1 MEVFESLPEVS
12 LLYNL
17 QPLHAQI
24 QEGLRTNPWKF
35 KRDKFVWLCTV
46 PQEVNRPIPANK
58 IQETKLF
65 FFFLMKLK
73 IKLRI

>member
-35 KRDKFVWLCTV
+35 KLDKFVWLCTV
-46 PQEVNRPIPANK
+46 PQEVNRPIQANK
-58 IQETKLF
+58 IQETNF
-65 FFFLMKLK
+65 FFNEA
-73 IKLRI
+73 